1 MATVL
6 VTGGTGVLG
15 RLLVPRLLEVGHDVR
30 VLSRSA
36 HSEVVPERVEAVRG
50 NVVTGEGLETAV
62 AGTET
67 VVHAASS
74 PFRRARRTEVEGT
87 ANVARVAAEHS
98 PPAHVVYISIVG
110 VDRNPLAYHRAKW
123 EAEQAL
129 EASDA
134 PWTILRATQFHTL
147 LHQVLER
154 RVVPRLGGLRFQL
167 LDAGEC
173 ADRLVELVTS
183 GPSGRVSDMGGP
195 DVLPVADVVA
205 TYREI
210 TGRSVLSLPIPTIG
224 GATRAFRDGANLC
237 PDHRDGNIT
246 WEQYLRSQ
254 S

>member
-1 MATVL
+1 MGTVL

-15 RLLVPRLLEVGHDVR
+15 RLLVPRLLDVGHDVG

-36 HSEVVPERVEAVRG
+36 HSGAAPANVEAVRG
-50 NVVTGEGLETAV
+50 NVLTGEGLATAV
-62 AGTET
+62 AGAET

-87 ANVARVAAEHS
+87 TNVARAAAERS

-110 VDRNPLAYHRAKW
+110 VDQNPLAYHRAKW

-147 LHQVLER
+147 LNQVLER
-154 RVVPRLGGLRFQL
+154 RVVPRLPGLRFQL

-183 GPSGRVSDMGGP
+183 GPSGRVCDLGGP
-195 DVLPVADVVA
+195 DVLPMADVVA
-205 TYREI
+205 TYREV
-210 TGRSVLSLPIPTIG
+210 TGGRVLSLPIPTIG
-224 GATRAFRDGANLC
+224 SAARAFRDGANLC
-237 PDHRDGNIT
+237 PDHRDGTIT

>member
-1 MATVL
+1 M
-6 VTGGTGVLG
+6 
-15 RLLVPRLLEVGHDVR
+15 
-30 VLSRSA
+30 
-36 HSEVVPERVEAVRG
+36 
-50 NVVTGEGLETAV
+50 
-62 AGTET
+62 
-67 VVHAASS
+67 
-74 PFRRARRTEVEGT
+74 
-87 ANVARVAAEHS
+87 
-98 PPAHVVYISIVG
+98 
-110 VDRNPLAYHRAKW
+110 
-123 EAEQAL
+123 
-129 EASDA
+129 
-134 PWTILRATQFHTL
+134 
-147 LHQVLER
+147 
-154 RVVPRLGGLRFQL
+154 VPRLGGLRFQL

-237 PDHRDGNIT
+237 PDHRDGTIT